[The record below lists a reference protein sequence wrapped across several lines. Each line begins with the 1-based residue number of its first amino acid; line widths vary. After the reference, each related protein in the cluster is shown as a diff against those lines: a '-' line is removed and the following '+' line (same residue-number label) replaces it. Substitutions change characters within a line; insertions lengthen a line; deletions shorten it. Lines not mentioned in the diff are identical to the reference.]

1 MAGPRHPQ
9 REMASKEKVSITL
22 DRDVF
27 DFIEHGIRM
36 RWWPSRSA
44 GINMCIAQVMRQHVQ
59 SNQGGQQRL
68 RNRLCNKGMPPMN
81 PHSTQKDGWDVHNDI
96 RKHSKVLET
105 PPMSSTTTYS
115 SVAVSIVK
123 T

>member
-44 GINMCIAQVMRQHVQ
+44 GINMCIAQVMRQQVQ
-59 SNQGGQQRL
+59 SGQGAQQRPPQPPL
-68 RNRLCNKGMPPMN
+68 QQGGMPPMN
-81 PHSTQKDGWDVHNDI
+81 PHSTQEG
-96 RKHSKVLET
+96 RMGR
-105 PPMSSTTTYS
+105 P
-115 SVAVSIVK
+115 
-123 T
+123 

>member
-44 GINMCIAQVMRQHVQ
+44 GINMCIAQVMRQQVQ
-59 SNQGGQQRL
+59 SGQGVQQRPPQPPL
-68 RNRLCNKGMPPMN
+68 QQGGMPPMN
-81 PHSTQKDGWDVHNDI
+81 PHSTQEG
-96 RKHSKVLET
+96 RMGR
-105 PPMSSTTTYS
+105 P
-115 SVAVSIVK
+115 
-123 T
+123 